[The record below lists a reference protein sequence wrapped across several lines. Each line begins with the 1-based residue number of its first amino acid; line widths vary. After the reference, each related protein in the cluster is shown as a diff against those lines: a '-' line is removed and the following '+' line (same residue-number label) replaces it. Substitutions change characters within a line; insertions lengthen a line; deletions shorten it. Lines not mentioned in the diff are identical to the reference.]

1 MEFFAIFFS
10 IYGWIAIAAI
20 IIVLAVMGVSV
31 SLAKII
37 GYLLLFMVVYTVLMA
52 AWYWF
57 CYGMQMWLKK
67 GTWLQQWFE
76 NKFLDMKFPSR
87 VRRRRNKLLKQSGS

>member
-37 GYLLLFMVVYTVLMA
+37 GYLLLFMVVYTLLMV
-52 AWYWF
+52 AWYWL
-57 CYGMQMWLKK
+57 CYGMQKWLKK
-67 GTWLQQWFE
+67 DTALQRWFR